1 MNKRHCVIGLCASIV
16 MWLYPAA
23 SMGSDSASHI
33 QATPVIDSNLSP
45 SNKTREELFLE
56 IFKRPALDI
65 PLSSYVFFVVNEGAP
80 QKVKAVLSQG
90 EANILLEG
98 KPVIAILSEQ
108 LLWSNILQGLK
119 GRIDAQGWLN
129 RIALEEA
136 GISTSFNSHKFEF
149 SVTTEASMRQRQVKY
164 LTPPMVDPF
173 SVNAIRP
180 APVSAFVNFDIKS
193 LVTQTETSASATN
206 QTHTGFSAKGAMNV
220 NGIVVEGSAIG
231 QIGGSN
237 SLERGDIRLVYDQP
251 QRALRYTLGDLRY
264 PVIGY
269 QKAVNMGGFG
279 IARDFSLQP
288 HVRTYRVGHFEFYLQ
303 HPASVKVWVN
313 ESLVSTLQ
321 LPSGTHDI
329 RGFTPA
335 VGQNDTRLLIE
346 DSAGRREV
354 LNFSYIFNPVL
365 LAKGRNLFSY
375 NAGFPRELK
384 GGLYEYDLKNP
395 VLSAS
400 YLVGLTDETTLGIYS
415 QAGDSQ
421 TLLGVKTMHVLPV
434 GTIQLDIAT
443 SRSGFS
449 RQDMATKID
458 WARTPSRSRGLGV
471 QSQLSVEYLGK
482 SFGSANDSSL
492 TQRNVLN
499 FNGALSFPMGNGI
512 SAQLTGSY
520 TPARTVSSMDAH
532 RVATTL
538 TQRWGKYTMVS
549 ASLRRY
555 RSNQKEMISEVLF
568 GINFNFSNGISNFY
582 VTKEMESNTIASRW
596 DSGRPSNTTGAYQ
609 FASTRFGSGQRE
621 YLGGAGYLGHQGLVE
636 VSHSQAD
643 IIQDT
648 GNISRKE
655 TAVRLQSALV
665 LANTTI
671 ALARP
676 VSENFAIVKGKTG
689 LDGVVMMV
697 DPDGRG
703 GSRAQTSMMGPAV
716 VVDIANYRLRE
727 LRVEPVDPPLGATPE
742 KMTFSLAAKYKSGF
756 LLELGRERRIFAI
769 GRLVDQQGP
778 IANLPIKI
786 RHLDDLG
793 ANSLST
799 LTSRNGGFQMPDIK
813 PGRYEISYS
822 STTRWGSVIV
832 DIPDTKNDIYRLGN
846 VVVLP

>member
-1 MNKRHCVIGLCASIV
+1 
-16 MWLYPAA
+16 
-23 SMGSDSASHI
+23 MGADLAGHM
-33 QATPVIDSNLSP
+33 QATPLIDSKPSP
-45 SNKTREELFLE
+45 SNKTREEIFLE
-56 IFKRPALDI
+56 TFKRPALDV
-65 PLSSYVFFVVNEGAP
+65 PLSSYVFFMINGGTR

-90 EANILLEG
+90 DKNILLEG
-98 KPVIAILSEQ
+98 KQVIAILSQQ
-108 LLWSNILQGLK
+108 LLWSNILQSLEGK
-119 GRIDAQGWLN
+119 IDAQGWLN
-129 RIALEEA
+129 RTALEEA
-136 GISTSFNSHKFEF
+136 GVSTSFNSRKFEF
-149 SVTTEASMRQRQVKY
+149 SVTTEPSMREKRVKY

-173 SVNAIRP
+173 SVKAMRP

-206 QTHTGFSAKGAMNV
+206 QTHTGFSAKGAINV
-220 NGIVVEGSAIG
+220 MGVVVEGSAVG
-231 QIGGSN
+231 QIEGS
-237 SLERGDIRLVYDQP
+237 STLERGDIRLVYDQP

-269 QKAVNMGGFG
+269 QTVINMGGVG
-279 IARDFSLQP
+279 ISKDFSLQP
-288 HVRTYRVGHFEFYLQ
+288 HVRTYRTGHFEFYLQ

-321 LPSGTHDI
+321 LPAGTHDI
-329 RGFTPA
+329 RGFMPV

-346 DSAGRREV
+346 DNAGRKEV
-354 LNFSYIFNPVL
+354 LNFSYVFNPIL

-375 NAGFPRELK
+375 NAGFRRELRNR
-384 GGLYEYDLKNP
+384 LYEYDLNNP

-400 YLVGLTDETTLGIYS
+400 YLVGLTDETTLGIYTQADAS
-415 QAGDSQ
+415 QS
-421 TLLGVKTMHVLPV
+421 LFGVKTIHVLPA
-434 GTIQLDIAT
+434 GTIQLDIAA
-443 SRSGFS
+443 SRSGYA
-449 RQDMATKID
+449 RQDVGAKID
-458 WARTPSRSRGLGV
+458 WALTPNRSRGLGV

-482 SFGSANDSSL
+482 NFGSANDSSL
-492 TQRNVLN
+492 AQRNVLN
-499 FNGALSFPMGNGI
+499 FNGALSFPMDNGI
-512 SAQLTGSY
+512 SAQLSGSY

-538 TQRWGKYTMVS
+538 TQRWGKYTMAS
-549 ASLRRY
+549 ASIRRY
-555 RSNQKEMISEVLF
+555 RSNQKGMVTEVLF
-568 GINFNFSNGISNFY
+568 GMSFNFSNGTSNFY

-609 FASTRFGSGQRE
+609 FASTRFGSNQRE
-621 YLGGAGYLGHQGLVE
+621 YLGGVGYLGHQGLVE

-676 VSENFAIVKGKTG
+676 VSENFVIVKGKTG
-689 LDGVVMMV
+689 LEGVVMMV
-697 DPDGRG
+697 DPDGSG
-703 GSRAQTSMMGPAV
+703 GSRAQTSIMGPAV

-727 LRVEPVDPPLGATPE
+727 LQVEPIDPPLGATPE
-742 KMTFSLAAKYKSGF
+742 KMTFPLAATYKSGF

-778 IANLPIKI
+778 IAHLPIQI
-786 RHLDDLG
+786 RRLDDLG
-793 ANSLST
+793 ANSVST

-822 STTRWGSVIV
+822 STTRLGSVIV
-832 DIPDTKNDIYRLGN
+832 EIPDTKTGVYRLGN
-846 VVVLP
+846 VAVLP